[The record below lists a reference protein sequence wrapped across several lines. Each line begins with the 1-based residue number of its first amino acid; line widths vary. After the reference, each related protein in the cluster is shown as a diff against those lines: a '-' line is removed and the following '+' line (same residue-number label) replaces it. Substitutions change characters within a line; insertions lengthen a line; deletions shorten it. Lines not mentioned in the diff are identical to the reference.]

1 MELTDFHI
9 IDQKTAA
16 DLHKLN
22 VYQEN
27 LLEITGTLTTNVPVS
42 ADSFTATVRLNL
54 NGERYLLGIPFI
66 VNQPLD
72 CPDSLTASSNDPK
85 QWYVHDHDIL

>member
-42 ADSFTATVRLNL
+42 ADSFTAMVRLNL
-54 NGERYLLGIPFI
+54 TNGVRYLLGMPFI
-66 VNQPLD
+66 VNQPVD
-72 CPDSLTASSNDPK
+72 
-85 QWYVHDHDIL
+85 